1 MTAPSARTTP
11 PAGADEPPGPG
22 RELVST
28 RTAVIILFAG
38 MIGLLVGAL
47 VYLTRE
53 SPAVAVI
60 AATLAALA
68 SLTSLN
74 EIIGR

>member
-1 MTAPSARTTP
+1 
-11 PAGADEPPGPG
+11 
-22 RELVST
+22 
-28 RTAVIILFAG
+28 VIILFAG
-38 MIGLLVGAL
+38 MIGFLVGIL